1 MQDQILR
8 LPKVMELTG
17 KSRTTLWR
25 DEKEGRFP
33 KRVKIG
39 PRAVGWLRSSVEKW
53 LQELKEAAQAN

>member
-25 DEKEGRFP
+25 DEREGRFP

-53 LQELKEAAQAN
+53 LQELKEAQAN